1 MVLDIMKNLKTLYTM
16 SKMAIFCYCKNTY
29 TIKHCDK
36 NKCNAHPFWRQGIG
50 FVGGKGEL
58 EEES

>member
-1 MVLDIMKNLKTLYTM
+1 MGEWAKY
-16 SKMAIFCYCKNTY
+16 CYCKNTY